1 MGVSLTK
8 RKYSNKE
15 TMCSLFDTFINHVYG
30 CWLMGQHE
38 WKTVRE
44 RVDKIFFLTSLRDNL
59 RWLFCWG
66 PLLCRGTEQCRRWYS
81 SVSHS
86 QSETGSPEK
95 ESEPQVISWLR
106 KPQQTNHIS
115 NWATVFF
122 FTYLFGVHVKLLTAH
137 GHLFIPL
144 HIFPLKERVCV
155 VIYTNMNIMQNSYT
169 MITWWHNDN
178 DGHNR
183 YYFII
188 SYLVIIYWSINS
200 LVCKNNNQLIWGE
213 SGRA

>member
-1 MGVSLTK
+1 MIIVLRGRSKCGTNNLCLGKDGRDLTK

-30 CWLMGQHE
+30 CWLIMGQHE

-81 SVSHS
+81 SASHS

-95 ESEPQVISWLR
+95 ESQPQVISWLR

-115 NWATVFF
+115 NWATVSFLPTFLGSMLNFLRPMATCLFLCIFF
-122 FTYLFGVHVKLLTAH
+122 L
-137 GHLFIPL
+137 
-144 HIFPLKERVCV
+144 
-155 VIYTNMNIMQNSYT
+155 
-169 MITWWHNDN
+169 
-178 DGHNR
+178 
-183 YYFII
+183 
-188 SYLVIIYWSINS
+188 
-200 LVCKNNNQLIWGE
+200 
-213 SGRA
+213 